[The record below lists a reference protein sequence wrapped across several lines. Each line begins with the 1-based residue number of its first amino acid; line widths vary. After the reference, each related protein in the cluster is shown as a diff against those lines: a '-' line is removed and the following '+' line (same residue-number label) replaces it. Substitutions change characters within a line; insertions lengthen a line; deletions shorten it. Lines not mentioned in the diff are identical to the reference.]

1 MHAHPRESMFV
12 QTDKSG
18 VFQQETEN
26 KRWLREPTVII
37 VITIVS
43 VVCLKMC

>member
-18 VFQQETEN
+18 VFQQEN